1 MRRCGW
7 RGVWLHERR
16 CDTERDERVR
26 EKGWWKRCR
35 LKCSVFKGSQETNK
49 KKERKKKR
57 LVSQESTNPGLGS
70 DQSGKVNILLW
81 LNTENLNSSDKSQM
95 APSPWDT
102 TGDDAEHLNNH
113 DRNVF
118 IIDRLKLSSNA
129 CLQTMT
135 VTTCRRTIFL
145 LSCFNETGYSTSR

>member
-1 MRRCGW
+1 MEGGMATWEEMWHREGW
-7 RGVWLHERR
+7 KGER
-16 CDTERDERVR
+16 
-26 EKGWWKRCR
+26 KGMMKEMQAEMFCFQRLSGNKQKKR
-35 LKCSVFKGSQETNK
+35 T
-49 KKERKKKR
+49 KKKR

-129 CLQTMT
+129 YLQTMT